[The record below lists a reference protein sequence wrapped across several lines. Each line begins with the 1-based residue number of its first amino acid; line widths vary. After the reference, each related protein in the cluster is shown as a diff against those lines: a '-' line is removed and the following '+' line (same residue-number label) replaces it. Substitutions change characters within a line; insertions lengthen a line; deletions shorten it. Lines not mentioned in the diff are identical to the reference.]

1 MSEDEIREIII
12 MTLELSYLKNE
23 SGVALVTGL
32 VIMVLLTAIGT
43 YAINMTEIDQTL
55 STNLKASKQAF
66 YLAEAGIEQGRQ
78 PILAS
83 TAIPPAPAS
92 FTESLTSANYPG
104 SYTVTFPSIM
114 PQAPAWQYR
123 ITVEST
129 GTIGSASKRL
139 RAWSQ
144 RHTNPRTQ
152 LSP

>member
-1 MSEDEIREIII
+1 

-55 STNLKASKQAF
+55 SANLKASKQAF
-66 YLAEAGIEQGRQ
+66 YLAEAGIERGRQ

-92 FTESLTSANYPG
+92 FTENLP
-104 SYTVTFPSIM
+104 
-114 PQAPAWQYR
+114 R
-123 ITVEST
+123 
-129 GTIGSASKRL
+129 
-139 RAWSQ
+139 RAI
-144 RHTNPRTQ
+144 REAIP
-152 LSP
+152 